1 MAKAAAKAKAKP
13 AAYTRKRVALGLDH
27 VVRGETLI
35 EEGRVPGR
43 GIEYADTQTP
53 GLILRVTPTASTFM
67 LKTEHATVRL
77 GEANRITVQ
86 QARDQAALAR
96 ISLKRGRDP
105 RRQVA
110 AFEASLGHTGDVGA
124 AAEISAAVDDTP
136 AQTEADRRAYGPWLW
151 RDLIDEF
158 LAAKLPKLKGTYRSQ
173 YESYLRHKAFDRIRD
188 RLVSEIRI
196 KDLEGVRNAVV
207 TSNTASAA
215 HRVVQQGKEALSW
228 AWRYNAGVSGL
239 DVYEF
244 EWWLRWSIEY
254 SSGTREHVPL
264 IEELARTLA
273 LAERHRSLGQTE
285 HATGLGTL
293 AMLWLT
299 VLTGQRTFQTSILRH
314 DRLYPIDGMPGWL
327 SANWS
332 GVEMKGG
339 KSGSRPHA
347 LPLPPQ
353 ALAVLKRLWAELDE
367 PSPWACPS
375 VRGDGHAHQS
385 AVNKLL
391 WRLEGLDQYGDPKPG
406 RANLLALH
414 GIEPWTPHDA
424 RRTLGSFLGDR
435 RLGGAASAILS
446 HKEGKGESE
455 KERTAAVT
463 RLHYD
468 RGQRMAL
475 KAEGM
480 EMWVAAVIEAYE
492 RERAALAVLP
502 MPELPPR
509 TKRKPPQKRLVT
521 EPRDNSA
528 EAAAPACPP
537 NPELRSQQSK
547 TAGRR
552 RAQVKRPIR
561 PTPTETPSGA

>member
-1 MAKAAAKAKAKP
+1 MAKAAAKPKAK
-13 AAYTRKRVALGLDH
+13 AAYTRKRVALAVEH
-27 VVRGETLI
+27 VERGEDLI
-35 EEGRVPGR
+35 EQGKVPGR
-43 GIEYADTQTP
+43 GIEFADTRTA
-53 GLILRVTPTASTFM
+53 GLILRVTPRASTFM
-67 LKTEHATVRL
+67 LKTEAATIRL
-77 GEANRITVQ
+77 GEANRLTVE

-110 AFEASLGHTGDVGA
+110 AFEASMGQTADVA
-124 AAEISAAVDDTP
+124 ASAEVAAAVDDTP

-196 KDLEGVRNAVV
+196 KDLEGVRNSVV

-254 SSGTREHVPL
+254 SSGTRDHVPL

-285 HATGLGTL
+285 HATGPGTL

-299 VLTGQRTFQTSILRH
+299 VLTGQRTSQTSILRH
-314 DRLYPIDGMPGWL
+314 DRLYPLDGMPGWL

-332 GVEMKGG
+332 GSEMKGG

-353 ALAVLKRLWAELDE
+353 ALAVLKRILAELDE

-375 VRGDGHAHQS
+375 SRGDGHANQS

-391 WRLEGLDQYGDPKPG
+391 WRLEGLDNNGDPKPG

-480 EMWVAAVIEAYE
+480 ELWVAAVVEAYE
-492 RERAALAVLP
+492 RERAALALLP
-502 MPELPPR
+502 MPAPPPR
-509 TKRKPPQKRLVT
+509 TKRRPRVKPPGIKA
-521 EPRDNSA
+521 DA
-528 EAAAPACPP
+528 
-537 NPELRSQQSK
+537 
-547 TAGRR
+547 
-552 RAQVKRPIR
+552 
-561 PTPTETPSGA
+561 

>member
-1 MAKAAAKAKAKP
+1 MAKAAAKAKA
-13 AAYTRKRVALGLDH
+13 AAYTRKRVALAVEH
-27 VVRGETLI
+27 VERGEDLI
-35 EEGRVPGR
+35 EQGKVPGR
-43 GIEYADTQTP
+43 GIEFADTHTA

-67 LKTEHATVRL
+67 LKTEKATIRL
-77 GEANRITVQ
+77 GEANRLTVE
-86 QARDQAALAR
+86 QARDQAALAK

-110 AFEASLGHTGDVGA
+110 AFEASMGQTADVA
-124 AAEISAAVDDTP
+124 ASAEVAAAVDDTP
-136 AQTEADRRAYGPWLW
+136 AQTEADRRLYGPWLW
-151 RDLIDEF
+151 SDLVEEF
-158 LAAKLPKLKGTYRSQ
+158 LTVKLPKLKANYRTQ
-173 YESYLRHKAFDRIRD
+173 YESYLRHQAFDRIRD
-188 RLVSEIRI
+188 RLVSDIRI

-207 TSNTASAA
+207 KSNTASAA
-215 HRVVQQGKEALSW
+215 HRVVQQGKEAMSW
-228 AWRYNAGVSGL
+228 AWRYNAGISGL
-239 DVYEF
+239 DGFEY

-254 SSGTREHVPL
+254 SSGTREHVPTVD
-264 IEELARTLA
+264 ELARTLA

-285 HATGLGTL
+285 HATGAGTL

-299 VLTGQRTFQTSILRH
+299 VLTGQRTFPTSILRH

-353 ALAVLKRLWAELDE
+353 ALAMLKCLWAELDE

-391 WRLEGLDQYGDPKPG
+391 WRMEGLDQYGDPKPG
-406 RANLLALH
+406 RTNLLALH

-446 HKEGKGESE
+446 HKEDRTDSE
-455 KERTAAVT
+455 KEKVAAVT

-480 EMWVAAVIEAYE
+480 ALWVDAVLEAYE
-492 RERAALAVLP
+492 RERAALALIPLP
-502 MPELPPR
+502 EPPPR
-509 TKRKPPQKRLVT
+509 TPRKPSEKRKPK
-521 EPRDNSA
+521 EARDNPP
-528 EAAAPACPP
+528 EPAAPACPP
-537 NPELRSQQSK
+537 NPEMRSTQS
-547 TAGRR
+547 TNAGRR
-552 RAQVKRPIR
+552 RSQVKRPIR
-561 PTPTETPSGA
+561 PTRPETDPGA

>member
-1 MAKAAAKAKAKP
+1 MAKAATKAKAKP
-13 AAYTRKRVALGLDH
+13 AAYTRKRVALALEH
-27 VVRGETLI
+27 VERGEELI

-43 GIEYADTQTP
+43 GIEYADTRTA

-77 GEANRITVQ
+77 GEASRITVD

-110 AFEASLGHTGDVGA
+110 AFEASLGDSGDQA
-124 AAEISAAVDDTP
+124 SAAEVAAAVDDTP

-151 RDLIDEF
+151 RDLTEEF
-158 LAAKLPKLKGTYRSQ
+158 LAAKLPDLKPTYRRD
-173 YESYLRHKAFDRIRD
+173 YESYLRHKAFDRIKD
-188 RLVSEIRI
+188 RLVSEVRI
-196 KDLEGVRNAVV
+196 ADLEVVRNAVV
-207 TSNTASAA
+207 KSNTVSAA
-215 HRVVQQGKEALSW
+215 RRVVQQGKEMMSW
-228 AWRYNAGVSGL
+228 AWQYNAGVSGL
-239 DVYEF
+239 DAFEY
-244 EWWLRWSIEY
+244 EWWKRWSIKY
-254 SSGTREHVPL
+254 KSGTRDHVPL

-285 HATGLGTL
+285 HATGPGTL

-299 VLTGQRTFQTSILRH
+299 ILTGQRTFQTSILRH
-314 DRLYPIDGMPGWL
+314 DRLYPLDGMPGWL
-327 SANWS
+327 SANWT

-353 ALAVLKRLWAELDE
+353 ALAVLQRLWAELDE

-391 WRLEGLDQYGDPKPG
+391 WRLRGLDQNGDPHPG
-406 RANLLALH
+406 RVDLFALH
-414 GIEPWTPHDA
+414 GIEPWRPHDS

-446 HKEGKGESE
+446 HKDGKGENE
-455 KERTAAVT
+455 KEKVATVT

-480 EMWVAAVIEAYE
+480 ELWVSAVVEAFE
-492 RERAALAVLP
+492 RERAALALIP
-502 MPELPPR
+502 MPEPPPR
-509 TKRKPPQKRLVT
+509 TKRKPAQRRA
-521 EPRDNSA
+521 PRP
-528 EAAAPACPP
+528 EKAAA
-537 NPELRSQQSK
+537 
-547 TAGRR
+547 
-552 RAQVKRPIR
+552 
-561 PTPTETPSGA
+561 

>member
-1 MAKAAAKAKAKP
+1 MAKAAAKPKAKP
-13 AAYTRKRVALGLDH
+13 AAYTRKRVVLALEH
-27 VVRGETLI
+27 VERGEELI
-35 EEGRVPGR
+35 EKGRVPGR
-43 GIEYADTQTP
+43 GIEYADTRTA
-53 GLILRVTPTASTFM
+53 GLILRVTPTASTYM

-77 GEANRITVQ
+77 GEASRITVD

-110 AFEASLGHTGDVGA
+110 AFEASLGDSGDQSS
-124 AAEISAAVDDTP
+124 AAEVAAAVDDTP
-136 AQTEADRRAYGPWLW
+136 AQTEADRRSHGPWLW
-151 RDLIDEF
+151 RDLVAEF
-158 LAAKLPKLKGTYRSQ
+158 LEAKLPKLKPGYRAQ
-173 YESYLRHKAFDRIRD
+173 YESYLRHAGFRSIQD
-188 RLVSEIRI
+188 RLVADIRI
-196 KDLEGVRNAVV
+196 ADLERVRNAVV
-207 TSNTASAA
+207 KSNTASAA
-215 HRVVQQGKEALSW
+215 HRVVQQGKEAMSW
-228 AWRYNAGVSGL
+228 AWRYNAGISGL
-239 DVYEF
+239 DAFEY

-254 SSGTREHVPL
+254 TSGTREHVPL
-264 IEELARTLA
+264 VDELARTLA

-285 HATGLGTL
+285 HATGTGTL

-299 VLTGQRTFQTSILRH
+299 VLTGQRTYQTSILSH
-314 DRLYPIDGMPGWL
+314 DRLYPLDGMPGWL

-375 VRGDGHAHQS
+375 SRGNGHAHQS

-455 KERTAAVT
+455 KERVAAVT

-480 EMWVAAVIEAYE
+480 ELWTAAILEAYE
-492 RERAALAVLP
+492 REKAALALLP
-502 MPELPPR
+502 LPAPPPR
-509 TKRKPPQKRLVT
+509 TKRKPAAPQRK
-521 EPRDNSA
+521 
-528 EAAAPACPP
+528 EAA
-537 NPELRSQQSK
+537 
-547 TAGRR
+547 
-552 RAQVKRPIR
+552 
-561 PTPTETPSGA
+561 

>member
-1 MAKAAAKAKAKP
+1 MAKAAAKPRAKP
-13 AAYTRKRVALGLDH
+13 AAYTRKRVALA
-27 VVRGETLI
+27 VEYVERGEDLI
-35 EEGRVPGR
+35 EQGKVPGR
-43 GIEYADTQTP
+43 GIEFADTRTP

-67 LKTEHATVRL
+67 LKTEKATIRL
-77 GEANRITVQ
+77 GEANRITVE
-86 QARDQAALAR
+86 QARDQAALAK

-110 AFEASLGHTGDVGA
+110 AFEASMGQTADVTVSAEA
-124 AAEISAAVDDTP
+124 AAAVDDTP
-136 AQTEADRRAYGPWLW
+136 AQTEADRRAHGPWLW

-158 LAAKLPKLKGTYRSQ
+158 LAVKLPKLKASYRGQ
-173 YESYLRHKAFDRIRD
+173 YESYLRHQAFDRIRD
-188 RLVSEIRI
+188 RLVSDIRI

-207 TSNTASAA
+207 KSNTASAA

-228 AWRYNAGVSGL
+228 AWRYNAGISGL
-239 DVYEF
+239 DAYEF

-254 SSGTREHVPL
+254 SSGTREHVPI

-285 HATGLGTL
+285 HATGTGTL

-327 SANWS
+327 SANWT

-353 ALAVLKRLWAELDE
+353 ALAVLERLWAELDE

-375 VRGDGHAHQS
+375 SRGDGHAHQS

-391 WRLEGLDQYGDPKPG
+391 WRLEGLDHYGDPRPG
-406 RANLLALH
+406 RTNLVALH

-446 HKEGKGESE
+446 HKEAKTENE
-455 KERTAAVT
+455 KERVAPVT

-475 KAEGM
+475 KAEGI
-480 EMWVAAVIEAYE
+480 ELWVAAVLEAYE
-492 RERAALAVLP
+492 RERAALALLP
-502 MPELPPR
+502 MPAPPPR
-509 TKRKPPQKRLVT
+509 TKRRP
-521 EPRDNSA
+521 
-528 EAAAPACPP
+528 AAR
-537 NPELRSQQSK
+537 NPDRS
-547 TAGRR
+547 T
-552 RAQVKRPIR
+552 
-561 PTPTETPSGA
+561 

>member
-13 AAYTRKRVALGLDH
+13 AAYTRKRVSIGLEH

-43 GIEYADTQTP
+43 GIEFADTRTA
-53 GLILRVTPTASTFM
+53 GLILRVTPTASTFF
-67 LKTEHATVRL
+67 LKTEHATIRL
-77 GEANRITVQ
+77 GEANRITVD
-86 QARDQAALAR
+86 QARDQATLAR
-96 ISLKRGRDP
+96 ISLKSGKDP

-110 AFEASLGHTGDVGA
+110 AFEATLGHTGDHA
-124 AAEISAAVDDTP
+124 AAFEIASAVDDTP
-136 AQTEADRRAYGPWLW
+136 AQTEEQRRLNGPWLW
-151 RDLIDEF
+151 RDLVEEF
-158 LAAKLPKLKGTYRSQ
+158 LAVKLPKLKATYRGQ
-173 YESYLRHKAFDRIRD
+173 YESYLRHAGFKSIQD
-188 RLVSEIRI
+188 RLVSDIRI
-196 KDLEGVRNAVV
+196 ADLEKVRNAVLK
-207 TSNTASAA
+207 SNTASAA
-215 HRVVQQGKEALSW
+215 HRVVQQGKEAMSW
-228 AWRYNAGVSGL
+228 AWRYNAGISGL
-239 DVYEF
+239 DAFEY

-254 SSGTREHVPL
+254 SSNTREHVPL

-285 HATGLGTL
+285 HATGPGTL

-299 VLTGQRTFQTSILRH
+299 VLTGQRTYQTSILRH
-314 DRLYPIDGMPGWL
+314 DRLYAMDGMPGWL

-332 GVEMKGG
+332 GHEMKGG

-375 VRGDGHAHQS
+375 IRGTGHAHQS

-406 RANLLALH
+406 RTNLLALH

-446 HKEGKGESE
+446 HKEAKTDNE
-455 KERTAAVT
+455 KERVAPVT

-480 EMWVAAVIEAYE
+480 RMWVAAVVEAYE
-492 RERAALAVLP
+492 RERAALALIPLP
-502 MPELPPR
+502 EPPPR
-509 TKRKPPQKRLVT
+509 TPRKPPQKRKPL
-521 EPRDNSA
+521 EPRDNSP
-528 EAAAPACPP
+528 EPAAPACTP
-537 NPELRSQQSK
+537 NPELRSTQS
-547 TAGRR
+547 TNAGRR
-552 RAQVKRPIR
+552 RDAVKRPIR
-561 PTPTETPSGA
+561 PNPNETNPGA